1 MKDVYAIYEMSH
13 PLRFV
18 DRHLQKMRAGSRAL
32 AERTSK
38 AQEVMTRMLNRLDAP
53 GEGNLGAEILRRGLR
68 RLVTATIELGVSLLV
83 RKFFAPQ
90 HLTIVRP
97 FPAPR
102 SAS

>member
-1 MKDVYAIYEMSH
+1 MSR

-18 DRHLQKMRAGSRAL
+18 DRNLRKVRVGSRAI

-38 AQEVMTRMLNRLDAP
+38 GREVLTRMLNRLD
-53 GEGNLGAEILRRGLR
+53 GRSGRNFGAEILRQVLR

-83 RKFFAPQ
+83 RKFFTPQ
-90 HLTIVRP
+90 RLTIIRP